1 MSLPHVQQNKRNM
14 MKMGAKERKWA
25 QGAVNQ
31 RKTAEKKKRS
41 NGHESSMAQSINT

>member
-14 MKMGAKERKWA
+14 MKMGAKERKW
-25 QGAVNQ
+25 AVNQ